1 LFLLDLAL
9 YLPNASVS
17 PVFMVL
23 YLFIFVAFFTLP
35 LNELSMV
42 QLALDLVYF
51 MAYIL
56 NVSAR
61 IVLDLC
67 IFN

>member
-1 LFLLDLAL
+1 
-9 YLPNASVS
+9 
-17 PVFMVL
+17 MVL

>member
-1 LFLLDLAL
+1 MFLLDLAL

-17 PVFMVL
+17 SVFMVL

>member
-17 PVFMVL
+17 SVFMVL